1 MLSAKI
7 NAVEQEND
15 KLLEEK
21 KQLKANEE
29 IQQNVIVNLK
39 KTLNENLDELN
50 TKSQLVSKINKIVH
64 NVNFLIIFN

>member
-7 NAVEQEND
+7 KAVEQEND

-64 NVNFLIIFN
+64 NVNF